1 VKKRREKSRG
11 FSRGR
16 KIYPPSFGGKELGNM
31 VTPMTEITD
40 RVVADLLEDPRT
52 KNARI
57 DVGCTQ
63 NVCTLSGTVKSEAIR
78 EAAEEIARRQPGVVT
93 VINELKVT

>member
-1 VKKRREKSRG
+1 
-11 FSRGR
+11 
-16 KIYPPSFGGKELGNM
+16 
-31 VTPMTEITD
+31 MTELTD

-52 KNARI
+52 KDARL

-63 NVCTLSGTVKSEAIR
+63 GVCTLSGTVKSEAVR

-93 VINELKVT
+93 VINELKVV